1 MLGIA
6 DVRMWIL
13 AYFTNKKQQFMS
25 HYMIE
30 MDTVDA
36 RWLKFVGPLDA
47 RHFNFM
53 RPTLKFHAAMDSP
66 FSLFWSPYTKFW
78 RQGRRDAP

>member
-1 MLGIA
+1 
-6 DVRMWIL
+6 
-13 AYFTNKKQQFMS
+13 
-25 HYMIE
+25 

-36 RWLKFVGPLDA
+36 RWSKFVRPLDA

-53 RPTLKFHAAMDSP
+53 RPTLKFHAAMDSA

-78 RQGRRDAP
+78 RKGRREAPERNRCLVTLWRQDITDTIVKCHDMA